1 LPALFKD
8 NEEFKRRRKELCEKI
23 GSAHA
28 LIIGGPAPNDH
39 APFRQYNDFFY
50 FCGVETPQAYLLID
64 GSTGFSKLYLP
75 SANQQSRERN
85 DQVISANDTS
95 EVAKSFGL
103 DAVGVRED
111 LTADL
116 QNVTTLYIHP
126 RDGEGWK
133 TDYRSTID
141 AQRQIELDIWD
152 NRPNRGAHLA
162 TKVKEAN
169 SKIEV
174 KDIWPMVLDMRM
186 TKSTLEVDI
195 LRKSGYLA
203 AKAVVEAM
211 KATRPGVIEYEI
223 AAAMQYQ
230 YLVNGAWDNGYSP
243 IVAGG
248 KNGFLPHYSDNDTAL
263 VDGEILL
270 VDCAPDYNYY
280 TSDICRCWPVN
291 GKYTD
296 AQRALYGYLTEYH
309 LNLLG
314 AIRAGRTC
322 DEIEA
327 EVVEIMRPKVKDY
340 DFANNDHLGGT
351 DWMLSF
357 NNHLAHGVGLS
368 VHDGVEHK
376 TGELQPGLV
385 FAVDPQ
391 IRIESEMI
399 YMRVEDT
406 VVVTETGIENLTAF
420 APHDLDEIEKL
431 VTGAGMVQDYPA
443 TLN

>member
-1 LPALFKD
+1 MPALFKD
-8 NEEFKRRRKELCEKI
+8 NEEFKRRRKDLCARI
-23 GSAHA
+23 GSTHA

-39 APFRQYNDFFY
+39 SAFRQYNDFFY
-50 FCGVETPQAYLLID
+50 LCGVETPQAYLLID

-75 SANQQSRERN
+75 SSNQQSRERN

-95 EVAKSFGL
+95 EVAKAYGL

-116 QNVTTLYIHP
+116 QNVTTLYMHP

-152 NRPNRGAHLA
+152 NRLNRGAHLA
-162 TKVKEAN
+162 SKVKEVN

-174 KDIWPMVLDMRM
+174 KDIWPIILDMRM
-186 TKSTLEVDI
+186 TKSPHEIDI
-195 LRKSGYLA
+195 LRKAGYQA

-211 KATRPGVIEYEI
+211 KSTKPGVIEYEV

-230 YLVNGAWDNGYSP
+230 YLVNGSWDTGYAP

-248 KNGFLPHYSDNDTAL
+248 KNAFWPHYGDNNCPL
-263 VDGEILL
+263 KDGELLL

-280 TSDICRCWPVN
+280 TSDICRVWPIN

-296 AQRALYGYLTEYH
+296 AQRALYGFLTEYH
-309 LNLLG
+309 LTLLSS
-314 AIRAGRTC
+314 IRAGRTC

-327 EVVEIMRPKVKDY
+327 EVVEIMRGKVKDY
-340 DFANNDHLGGT
+340 DFASEEHLAGT
-351 DWMLSF
+351 EWMFKF
-357 NNHLAHGVGLS
+357 NNHLAHSVGLS

-376 TGELQPGLV
+376 TGPLEPGLV

-391 IRIESEMI
+391 IRIDSEMI

-406 VVVTETGIENLTAF
+406 VVVTETGIENLTEY

-431 VTGAGMVQDYPA
+431 VTGKGMVQDYPG
-443 TLN
+443 TLE